1 MRITDGMD
9 KTFGMY
15 CGNKTGQSLLVTG
28 DQVEIIF
35 HSDGNSEKGGFLLV
49 FTLVSRGKW
58 DQKEVEKLYTHF
70 SLSRN
75 SKEQKSVEIKEIGD
89 TAQNSISYFVHW

>member
-9 KTFGMY
+9 ETFGMY
-15 CGNKTGQSLLVTG
+15 CGSKTGQSLLVTG
-28 DQVEIIF
+28 HQVGIIF
-35 HSDGNSEKGGFLLV
+35 HSDSNTEKRGFQLV

-70 SLSRN
+70 SLSR
-75 SKEQKSVEIKEIGD
+75 K
-89 TAQNSISYFVHW
+89 